1 LDKHRLEFLIMKAIT
16 SFEHAP
22 LGLVGHLRA
31 AIEAWQN
38 ERAIQK
44 AIAAKS
50 SRAVPT
56 APNKSHLSAAELHES
71 RRTHGTYIT
80 EPGDVLSGLVLN
92 WPSPSRKDH

>member
-1 LDKHRLEFLIMKAIT
+1 MKAIT

-31 AIEAWQN
+31 AIEAWQH

-44 AIAAKS
+44 AITAKS
-50 SRAVPT
+50 SPDVPAVT
-56 APNKSHLSAAELHES
+56 KMSQLSAAELHES

-92 WPSPSRKDH
+92 WPSPSHKDH

>member
-1 LDKHRLEFLIMKAIT
+1 MKAIT

-50 SRAVPT
+50 SRAVPS

-71 RRTHGTYIT
+71 RRAHGTYIT

>member
-1 LDKHRLEFLIMKAIT
+1 MKAIT

-22 LGLVGHLRA
+22 LGLFGHLRA
-31 AIEAWQN
+31 AIEAWQH

-50 SRAVPT
+50 LRNVPAAT
-56 APNKSHLSAAELHES
+56 NMSHLSAAKLHES